1 MRKVIILSGPSGC
14 GKSTWAATNYPDADV
29 CSADHHFI
37 DRETGE
43 YKFDPT
49 KIAEAHAICFNTF
62 IERLRHGKDRDVV
75 VDNTNLEYWERRNY
89 QDVALMLEAARG
101 EAIEVEIHT
110 WVVETVREIAIC
122 AKRNRHGVTQAM
134 VAAMAL
140 RATQSVG
147 ITHKIEVGPNG

>member
-29 CSADHHFI
+29 CSADNFFV
-37 DRETGE
+37 DPETGE

-49 KIAEAHAICFNTF
+49 KLAEAHSVCFSKF
-62 IERLRHGKDRDVV
+62 VHWLRHSDRDIV

-89 QDVALMLEAARG
+89 ENVADMLAAAR
-101 EAIEVEIHT
+101 EEEIVVEIHT

-122 AKRNRHGVTQAM
+122 AKRNRHGVGQA
-134 VAAMAL
+134 VIAAMAL
-140 RATQSVG
+140 RATQSPG
-147 ITHKIEVGPNG
+147 INHKIEVGPND